1 MVLAVLCGGFLVPAD
16 AEGDGDGGGDGDGL
30 VPLLMTPIVVRRK
43 NKRFDKEGLSVYYM
57 DKRYYSKDKQ
67 IGTKVTWLE

>member
-43 NKRFDKEGLSVYYM
+43 NKRFDNEGLNVY
-57 DKRYYSKDKQ
+57 
-67 IGTKVTWLE
+67 